1 MSLTNKQLT
10 LKSFLVF
17 TFPTMIMMIF
27 LSLYTII
34 DGVFV
39 SRVVGQNAL
48 SAINIFLPL
57 WVALN
62 GIAVMFATGGSA
74 IVAKNFGEGKPE
86 QAKQHFSLIVA
97 VTLAIGLFLMLLQL
111 LFLPKLLRL
120 LGATDNIYE
129 HAYAYGTI
137 LTIFMPTTMLKS
149 LFDYFMVT
157 ANQPKRGLFYTVIGG
172 VTNIIL
178 DYLFIVVFKI
188 GIAGAALATAIGLLV
203 PAILGFIYFM
213 NQTNYLHFTKP
224 KLEWSI
230 ILKSMGNGSSEM
242 VTNLSSSV
250 TTLLF
255 NLAMLHYLGE
265 KGVAAITIVLYAQ
278 FFLMSA
284 YLGFSSGA
292 APLISFNYGENNH
305 ENLRKLIRYS
315 YRILMVASVATFALA
330 LILASP
336 LIKLFTGGKNE
347 LYHLTLI
354 GFNLFAISFLPVGL
368 NIFTSAMFTAF
379 SNGKIS
385 AFISILRTLILV
397 LVGIILL
404 PTFLGVYGVWLTIPF
419 SEAVT
424 PIFSLLLMKRY
435 GNYYHY
441 A

>member
-1 MSLTNKQLT
+1 
-10 LKSFLVF
+10 
-17 TFPTMIMMIF
+17 
-27 LSLYTII
+27 
-34 DGVFV
+34 
-39 SRVVGQNAL
+39 
-48 SAINIFLPL
+48 
-57 WVALN
+57 
-62 GIAVMFATGGSA
+62 
-74 IVAKNFGEGKPE
+74 
-86 QAKQHFSLIVA
+86 
-97 VTLAIGLFLMLLQL
+97 
-111 LFLPKLLRL
+111 
-120 LGATDNIYE
+120 
-129 HAYAYGTI
+129 
-137 LTIFMPTTMLKS
+137 
-149 LFDYFMVT
+149 
-157 ANQPKRGLFYTVIGG
+157 
-172 VTNIIL
+172 
-178 DYLFIVVFKI
+178 
-188 GIAGAALATAIGLLV
+188 
-203 PAILGFIYFM
+203 
-213 NQTNYLHFTKP
+213 
-224 KLEWSI
+224 
-230 ILKSMGNGSSEM
+230 M

-347 LYHLTLI
+347 LYHLT
-354 GFNLFAISFLPVGL
+354 
-368 NIFTSAMFTAF
+368 
-379 SNGKIS
+379 
-385 AFISILRTLILV
+385 FISILRTLILV

-404 PTFLGVYGVWLTIPF
+404 PTLLGVYGVWLTIPF

-424 PIFSLLLMKRY
+424 LIFSLLLMKRY